1 MTNKIVQALEHGAA
15 KLGKTLGEDAG
26 KAVENLYQD
35 TRKRLKRVADNHLE
49 NDAKHAAEMER
60 IAKRARPEGTPVY
73 HLDDA
78 GNISR
83 LRHDPH
89 AKTPE
94 ERYKKEA
101 LTAED
106 KERLGLQSSSVGAP
120 KEGERHALL
129 KDASEGKTTPR
140 PTASSTQ
147 VPLGS
152 SDLAEA
158 TQLARHADN
167 SYGTKK
173 PGGFTSNNY
182 AAARVTGANGKG
194 DFILVGRSH
203 RSDGV
208 NVGAHSE
215 RMIGTPFLRQGEGG
229 RIREL
234 YTERAP
240 CGPAANCSAWMAE
253 RLPHVQVTHSVEYG
267 NTPASRAAG
276 NKAMENY
283 LDGLRA
289 SR

>member
-1 MTNKIVQALEHGAA
+1 MTNPIVKALEDGAS
-15 KLGKTLGEDAG
+15 KLVKTLGEDAG
-26 KAVENLYQD
+26 KAVKNLYHD
-35 TRKRLKRVADNHLE
+35 TGKRLKRVADNHLE
-49 NDAKHAAEMER
+49 NDAKHAAELER
-60 IAKRARPEGTPVY
+60 IAKRPRTEGKPVY
-73 HLDDA
+73 HLDDS
-78 GNISR
+78 GKISR
-83 LRHDPH
+83 LEHNPH

-94 ERYKKEA
+94 EKYKKQP

-106 KERLGLQSSSVGAP
+106 KERLGLQSSSVGGPKRGERLARLKDS
-120 KEGERHALL
+120 KEG
-129 KDASEGKTTPR
+129 KVDPR

-152 SDLAEA
+152 SDLAQA
-158 TQLARHADN
+158 TQLARHADK

-240 CGPAANCSAWMAE
+240 CGPAANCSAWMGE
-253 RLPHVQVTHSVEYG
+253 RLSHVQVTHSVEYG
-267 NTPASRAAG
+267 NTTASRAAG
-276 NKAMENY
+276 NTAMENY